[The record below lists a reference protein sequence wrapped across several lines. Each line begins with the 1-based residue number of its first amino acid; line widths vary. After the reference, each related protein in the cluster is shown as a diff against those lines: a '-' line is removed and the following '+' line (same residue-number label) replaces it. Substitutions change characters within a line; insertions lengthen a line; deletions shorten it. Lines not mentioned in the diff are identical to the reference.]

1 MSLFEQ
7 SLPPTDYDYL
17 TSHEISARTQKTK
30 KTRKRKGSE
39 KGKESVEEG
48 VEEENVEEEGEER
61 ESVEEDRVRM
71 EGRQDL
77 GVVKVIGKGKKENT
91 AMRMVEN
98 G

>member
-17 TSHEISARTQKTK
+17 PSHEICARTK

-39 KGKESVEEG
+39 KGKGSVEEG

-61 ESVEEDRVRM
+61 ESVKENRVRM

>member
-1 MSLFEQ
+1 VSLFEQ

-17 TSHEISARTQKTK
+17 TSHEISARTK

-39 KGKESVEEG
+39 KGKGSVEEG
-48 VEEENVEEEGEER
+48 VEEGVEEEGEER
-61 ESVEEDRVRM
+61 ESMEEDRVRM

>member
-17 TSHEISARTQKTK
+17 PSHEICARTK

-39 KGKESVEEG
+39 KEKES

-61 ESVEEDRVRM
+61 ESMEEDRVRM